1 MIKIIDSYY
10 QCVFNLYK
18 DIVCVSS
25 ESYEKDGIDKVC
37 EMIKDFG
44 IQNGF
49 AAQIVKHKEAG
60 NELVLTYNEKND
72 GPITVFLAHMDT
84 VHKKGAF
91 EKMFKEEGNMVYGP
105 GVHDCKGGIAVALL
119 TCMALKASGY
129 KNPLRIVLACDEEI
143 SMVLSK
149 EKGTQFIID
158 NVKDAARVFT
168 CESGIKD
175 KMIVGRKGS
184 ARYKITI
191 HGKAAHSGA
200 NYDEGVSAIKAAC
213 LMIPE
218 IEKVSNSENMTF
230 NCGLIKGGKAPNII
244 PDLCEFIVDTRYPD
258 MNGMEESERHIYN
271 VVSSNLPEGITT
283 EIEVISKR
291 IPMEATEGNYKLF
304 ERVKRISKELGYEDF
319 VSFVSGGASDAAFPA
334 AMGIPTLCG
343 TGIVGKNQHTLNEM
357 ADLSSIKTRS
367 HLFVKT
373 IVSLD
378 RKGLSTEDYNEQ
390 L

>member
-129 KNPLRIVLACDEEI
+129 KNPLRIVLVCDEEI

-149 EKGTQFIID
+149 EKGIQFIKD
-158 NVKDAARVFT
+158 NVKDASYVFT

-175 KMIVGRKGS
+175 KLIVGRKGA
-184 ARYKITI
+184 ARYKVTV
-191 HGKAAHSGA
+191 HGVAAHSGA
-200 NYDEGVSAIKAAC
+200 NYDKGVSAIKAAC
-213 LMIPE
+213 YMIPE
-218 IEKVSNSENMTF
+218 IERISNSEGMTF
-230 NCGLIKGGKAPNII
+230 NCGMINGGKAPNIV
-244 PDLCEFIVDTRYPD
+244 PDLCEFIVDTRYLD
-258 MNGMEESERHIYN
+258 MDQMKESEKHVFS
-271 VVSSNLPEGITT
+271 VVNSNLPEGITT
-283 EIEVISKR
+283 ETEVISKR
-291 IPMEATEGNYKLF
+291 TPMEATEANYKLF
-304 ERVKRISKELGYEDF
+304 ERVRGISKKLKYEDF
-319 VSFVSGGASDAAFPA
+319 TPFVSGGASDAAFSSE
-334 AMGIPTLCG
+334 MGIPTLCG
-343 TGIVGKNQHTLNEM
+343 TGIVGKNQHTKEEM
-357 ADLSSIKTRS
+357 ADLSSLKQRS
-367 HLFVKT
+367 HLIAETVLNL
-373 IVSLD
+373 SEE
-378 RKGLSTEDYNEQ
+378 GLE
-390 L
+390 